1 MLQRVVTFVL
11 LLAFAAAAP
20 SMAQGSDKTDK
31 AGQAATTITVPSD
44 YVIGTDDVLG
54 IVFWRDKDMTVD
66 VVVRPDGNISLPLI
80 NDVKAAGYTPDQ
92 LRELLVKAAAKYIAD
107 PNATVVVKQ
116 INSRK
121 VYITGQVA
129 KPSGYLLSQKMNVV
143 QLIALA
149 GGVMEYADSK
159 NIVIMRGTKSF
170 KFNYKDVLKQKNP
183 EQNIDLLPGDT
194 VIVP

>member
-1 MLQRVVTFVL
+1 MLQRVVPFVL
-11 LLAFAAAAP
+11 ILASFTAAP
-20 SMAQGSDKTDK
+20 SWAQRPEKTDK
-31 AGQAATTITVPSD
+31 TAPQATTITVPSD

-92 LRELLVKAAAKYIAD
+92 LRELLVKAAAKFIAD
-107 PNATVVVKQ
+107 PNATVVVKA

-129 KPSGYLLSQKMNVV
+129 KPNGYSLSVKMNVV

-149 GGVMEYADSK
+149 GGVLEYADSG
-159 NIVIMRGTKSF
+159 NILIMRGTKSF
-170 KFNYKDVLKQKNP
+170 KFNYKDVLKQKNL
-183 EQNIDLLPGDT
+183 EQNIELLPGDT

>member
-1 MLQRVVTFVL
+1 MLQRVVSFVL
-11 LLAFAAAAP
+11 LFAVIAAVP
-20 SMAQGSDKTDK
+20 SWAQKNEKTGK
-31 AGQAATTITVPSD
+31 TGVQETAITVPTD

-80 NDVKAAGYTPDQ
+80 NDVKAAGFTPDQ
-92 LRELLVKAAAKYIAD
+92 LRELLVKAAARYIAD

-129 KPSGYLLSQKMNVV
+129 KPSGYQLSGKMNVV
-143 QLIALA
+143 QLIAMA
-149 GGVMEYADSK
+149 GGVLEYSDSS
-159 NIVIMRGTKSF
+159 NILIMRGTKSF
-170 KFNYKDVLKQKNP
+170 KFNYKDALKGKNLD
-183 EQNIDLLPGDT
+183 QNIELLPGDT